1 MKGRPTL
8 FENKEL
14 ISRAQSVF
22 WEKGYTATSLNDLL
36 EVTGIGSGSFYNS
49 FKGGKKEVFKA
60 AILQRKESFNNFRK
74 ELEIS
79 GTPLELIKDFFRG
92 IAKSSR
98 EENLRGCIVAN
109 TVVEMTFIDDELE
122 AEAANILKDVEKL
135 FTDVIVKEKLN
146 GNLSNPLSGQVLGR
160 YLVTFWCG
168 LNTLRRIYP
177 DQKVLAEQI
186 EMQLDILR

>member
-14 ISRAQSVF
+14 VSRAQSVF

-60 AILQRKESFNNFRK
+60 AILQRRESFNNFRK

-79 GTPLELIKDFFRG
+79 ITPLEVIIDFIKG
-92 IAKSSR
+92 IAESSK
-98 EENLRGCIVAN
+98 EENLRVCIIAN
-109 TVVEMTFIDDELE
+109 TVVEMTFLDDELE
-122 AEAANILKDVEKL
+122 AEAVHILKDVEKM
-135 FTDVIVKEKLN
+135 FTDVLVKEKLN
-146 GNLSNPLSGQVLGR
+146 GNLSNPLSGLVLGR
-160 YLVTFWCG
+160 YLVSFWCG

-177 DQKVLAEQI
+177 DRKVLAEQI